1 MTNKER
7 VDRIIKSPL
16 TKLILTKLDQRNELE
31 EDYKPMELEA
41 LVLTKMIE
49 YVQKIGKY
57 NYRFIDGNLYYDGN
71 NGKKVCLLKRK
82 KNE

>member
-31 EDYKPMELEA
+31 KDYKPMELEA

-49 YVQKIGKY
+49 YVQKIGKH
-57 NYRFIDGNLYYDGN
+57 NYHFIDGKLYHNGN
-71 NGKKVCLLKRK
+71 KK
-82 KNE
+82 